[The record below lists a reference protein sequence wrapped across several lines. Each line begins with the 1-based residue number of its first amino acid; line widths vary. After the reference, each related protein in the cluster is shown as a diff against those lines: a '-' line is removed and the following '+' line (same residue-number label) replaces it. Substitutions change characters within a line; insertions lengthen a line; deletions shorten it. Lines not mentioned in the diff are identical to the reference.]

1 VTTGKN
7 RLAGVV
13 TINERLLNPTPIPL
27 ALRCDL
33 VDRLAP
39 MDLKE
44 ASGWF
49 VNLVADRI
57 ADTGKHIDDLTV
69 REVRQ
74 IVEECRVATNKLA
87 KRKRFWWKYT

>member
-1 VTTGKN
+1 MRTGITEST
-7 RLAGVV
+7 GVA

-44 ASGWF
+44 SAGWF

-74 IVEECRVATNKLA
+74 IVEECRIATNKAA